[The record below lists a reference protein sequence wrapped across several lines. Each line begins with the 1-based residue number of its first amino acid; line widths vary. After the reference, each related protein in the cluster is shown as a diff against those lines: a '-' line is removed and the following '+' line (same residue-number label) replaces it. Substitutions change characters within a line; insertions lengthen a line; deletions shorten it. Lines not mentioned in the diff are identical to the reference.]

1 LNHHQKSIF
10 RGQINPANIIKL
22 KGELSKTIN
31 PKEDFISIIK
41 LISEKYFAEETLGT
55 NPDKS
60 NSMFI

>member
-1 LNHHQKSIF
+1 MN
-10 RGQINPANIIKL
+10 
-22 KGELSKTIN
+22 KTIN

-41 LISEKYFAEETLGT
+41 LISEGYFAEEILGT